1 MPYAASSPTR
11 KDFAAERA
19 ISSGDLLSS
28 LPSPSLSAL
37 FSSWQQQQQRVC
49 ACVCVR
55 EGASVLPLRASRP
68 RSTLVVLGGGGVGVA
83 VVVVAVISY
92 EEDGELSWS
101 CRVASTSIVPTTNET
116 DTHALSHTHT
126 HTQIS
131 PATFMAPLSLVSGGV
146 RGSAVTLLS
155 ISLVVVLLI
164 TAASSSSSSSSS
176 ESEIDRISRLNDW
189 ARDHL
194 TSSHHLHIASSRR
207 VVAAND
213 IKVPTYPPITSIHR
227 IPILTTWH
235 RRMRRY
241 YSSASNTG
249 STMRTSPS
257 RAIETASWR
266 RWRPTSSARVAM
278 AMPRSS
284 LPPPSWPSSCCSR
297 RSIPTHSGEPTSVC
311 RAVLACLLACL
322 LAVDANAVLVPPNGK
337 SWRVSYASRVRVC
350 QDALPQRI
358 GLPLSYSAA
367 DFELLRGSPV
377 YGTRTHT
384 HSLSY
389 QCTTLVSNERANRPT
404 HPSDNTIKSKRTLAA
419 QWTLVHPILQQVS
432 KHEFTA
438 DDWTWA
444 MSVVISRA
452 FAHRSGWTL
461 VPVADMLDHHHDPS
475 VSYSITNDGLALV
488 ASRDIAENEQVFGS
502 YGKGS
507 NAHFLQQFGFAVPN
521 NDADTF
527 TLSVS
532 TTRCP
537 FERFFINQAKL
548 SQADLEDM
556 VDEFSSGAGG
566 YDGCESRWHLSITW
580 VSNISTLVM
589 TYVEPCRLC

>member
-1 MPYAASSPTR
+1 VRAFTEVDRIHPLCRINSERETGRERAGTEESRKPPVPYAASSPTR

-28 LPSPSLSAL
+28 LLSQCFVL
-37 FSSWQQQQQRVC
+37 FVAAAA
-49 ACVCVR
+49 ACVCVCVCAR
-55 EGASVLPLRASRP
+55 GSLRVAFARLQTEIYSGCSWWWWCGCGGGSCSGYIVRGGRRAIVELP
-68 RSTLVVLGGGGVGVA
+68 RSVHLDRSNDERDRHT
-83 VVVVAVISY
+83 
-92 EEDGELSWS
+92 
-101 CRVASTSIVPTTNET
+101 
-116 DTHALSHTHT
+116 ALSHT

-131 PATFMAPLSLVSGGV
+131 PATSMAPLSLVSGGV

-164 TAASSSSSSSSS
+164 TAASSSSSS

-297 RSIPTHSGEPTSVC
+297 RSTPTHSGEPTSVC
-311 RAVLACLLACL
+311 RAVLACL

-337 SWRVSYASRVRVC
+337 SWRVSYASRVPVC
-350 QDALPQRI
+350 LDALPQRI

-384 HSLSY
+384 LSLYRINAQHSYL
-389 QCTTLVSNERANRPT
+389 TNERTDLHT
-404 HPSDNTIKSKRTLAA
+404 HQTTPSSPSAPWQHNG
-419 QWTLVHPILQQVS
+419 
-432 KHEFTA
+432 
-438 DDWTWA
+438 
-444 MSVVISRA
+444 
-452 FAHRSGWTL
+452 RSCTQ
-461 VPVADMLDHHHDPS
+461 S
-475 VSYSITNDGLALV
+475 CN
-488 ASRDIAENEQVFGS
+488 
-502 YGKGS
+502 K
-507 NAHFLQQFGFAVPN
+507 
-521 NDADTF
+521 
-527 TLSVS
+527 
-532 TTRCP
+532 
-537 FERFFINQAKL
+537 
-548 SQADLEDM
+548 
-556 VDEFSSGAGG
+556 
-566 YDGCESRWHLSITW
+566 
-580 VSNISTLVM
+580 
-589 TYVEPCRLC
+589 